1 MIKYICSDI
10 VLEVKNLANLKSAI
24 KRVDTNNK
32 KRALNQSCKADM
44 RTNIKR
50 VENLLEAN
58 DLENAKQAYNKTVQ
72 KIDKAIQ
79 KGAIHKNHGNREKS
93 RLSKKVNELSAS

>member
-1 MIKYICSDI
+1 
-10 VLEVKNLANLKSAI
+10 
-24 KRVDTNNK
+24 
-32 KRALNQSCKADM
+32 M

-58 DLENAKQAYNKTVQ
+58 ELETAKQAYHKTVQ
-72 KIDKAIQ
+72 KIDKAVQ

-93 RLSKKVNELSAS
+93 RLSRRLNEVSAS